1 MRTSREKYFGHLPV
15 EENLYKVD
23 FLILEKYQQYSA
35 EILRITLLTMAIF
48 GYLPKFIA
56 DIEGKEGQ
64 NLYNTFRNNEPL
76 FNITVSLLLLSTFF
90 CLAYRY
96 FSSDNMTHHV
106 RKLRL
111 RNKLEIEEDTN
122 KKEEI
127 EQKIDVEIKSF
138 ENDLKVSKYTL
149 MLSTLFFFLGVCSMF
164 YTLKEIF
171 FT

>member
-23 FLILEKYQQYSA
+23 FIILEKYQQYSA

-48 GYLPKFIA
+48 GYLPKLIA
-56 DIEGKEGQ
+56 DIQGKEGG
-64 NLYNTFRNNEPL
+64 NLYDTFRNNELL
-76 FNITVSLLLLSTFF
+76 FNITISLLLLSTFF

-96 FSSDNMTHHV
+96 FSSDNMTHHI

-111 RNKLEIEEDTN
+111 RNKLKLEEDANEKLEIE
-122 KKEEI
+122 K
-127 EQKIDVEIKSF
+127 KIDIEIQSF
-138 ENDLKVSKYTL
+138 EKDLKISKYTL
-149 MLSTLFFFLGVCSMF
+149 MLSTLFFFLGVSSMF

-171 FT
+171 FN